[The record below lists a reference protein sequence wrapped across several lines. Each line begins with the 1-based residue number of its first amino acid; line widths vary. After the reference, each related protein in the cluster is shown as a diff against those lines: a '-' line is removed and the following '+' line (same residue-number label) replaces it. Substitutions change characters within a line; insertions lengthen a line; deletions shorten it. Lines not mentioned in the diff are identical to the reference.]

1 MTEGL
6 SLRERK
12 KIQTRRTLWKTAAKL
27 FLERGYDQV
36 SVAEVALAAEVSKM
50 TVFNYMSS
58 KEDLVL
64 GPMQEHIGDAARSV
78 RDRHP
83 GESAVAAFRREFMA
97 ALHAYDPSVGMSDD
111 PHVLRMRR
119 LIQETPAL
127 LVRAHE
133 YVRRAQML
141 LAEELAAAAE
151 GPDAELAPVVAAQLM
166 SVRYAV
172 HEYSH
177 RRLVEGE
184 SAEDVLPGAVALA
197 ERAFDLVEHGLG
209 DFATLPAG
217 TGSAPAGTGSA
228 SAGTGS
234 APAATGSAPA
244 TETGAE

>member
-12 KIQTRRTLWKTAAKL
+12 KIQTRRTLWKTAVEL

-78 RDRHP
+78 RDRRP
-83 GESAVAAFRREFMA
+83 GESAVAAFRRAFVA
-97 ALHAYDPSVGMSDD
+97 ALNARDASVGMSDD
-111 PHVLRMRR
+111 PYVLQVRR

-133 YVRRAQML
+133 YVRHAQML

-172 HEYSH
+172 HEYNH
-177 RRLVEGE
+177 RRLLAGE
-184 SAEDVLPGAVALA
+184 SAEEVLPGALDLA
-197 ERAFDLVEHGLG
+197 ERAFTLVERGLG
-209 DFATLPAG
+209 DFGSLPAG
-217 TGSAPAGTGSA
+217 AEKPRAEAPR
-228 SAGTGS
+228 
-234 APAATGSAPA
+234 
-244 TETGAE
+244 AE

>member
-1 MTEGL
+1 MTEGM

-12 KIQTRRTLWKTAAKL
+12 KIQTRRLLWKTAVEL

-64 GPMQEHIGDAARSV
+64 GPMQEHTGDAARAV
-78 RDRHP
+78 RDRRP
-83 GESAVAAFRREFMA
+83 GESAVAAFRRDFMA
-97 ALHAYDPSVGMSDD
+97 ALNAHDASVGMSDD
-111 PHVLRMRR
+111 PYVLQVRR

-133 YVRRAQML
+133 YVRRAQTL
-141 LAEELAAAAE
+141 LCEELAAAAE
-151 GPDAELAPVVAAQLM
+151 GADAELAPVVAAQLM

-177 RRLVEGE
+177 RRLFAGE

-197 ERAFDLVEHGLG
+197 ERAFALVEHGLG
-209 DFATLPAG
+209 NYGSLPA
-217 TGSAPAGTGSA
+217 
-228 SAGTGS
+228 
-234 APAATGSAPA
+234 AA
-244 TETGAE
+244 E

>member
-36 SVAEVALAAEVSKM
+36 SVAEIALAAEVSKM

-64 GPMQEHIGDAARSV
+64 GPMREHIGDAARSV
-78 RDRHP
+78 RERRS
-83 GESAVAAFRREFMA
+83 GESAVAAFRRAFMD
-97 ALHAYDPSVGMSDD
+97 ALHAHDASVGMSDN
-111 PHVLRMRR
+111 PYVLQLRR

-133 YVRRAQML
+133 YVRQAQML
-141 LAEELAAAAE
+141 LAEELASAAE

-177 RRLVEGE
+177 RRLLAGE

-197 ERAFDLVEHGLG
+197 ERAFALVEHGIG
-209 DFATLPAG
+209 DYGSLP
-217 TGSAPAGTGSA
+217 PA
-228 SAGTGS
+228 SAQGAAEQGRSSAGSGQGT
-234 APAATGSAPA
+234 
-244 TETGAE
+244 AE

>member
-64 GPMQEHIGDAARSV
+64 GPMQEHIGDAARAV

-83 GESAVAAFRREFMA
+83 GESAVAAFRRDFMA
-97 ALHAYDPSVGMSDD
+97 GLHAHEASVGMSDD
-111 PHVLRMRR
+111 PYVLQVRR

-127 LVRAHE
+127 LARAHE
-133 YVRRAQML
+133 HVRRAQEL
-141 LAEELAAAAE
+141 LAEELAAAE
-151 GPDAELAPVVAAQLM
+151 DGPDAELAPVVAAQLM

-172 HEYSH
+172 HEYNH
-177 RRLVEGE
+177 RRLLAGE
-184 SAEDVLPGAVALA
+184 SADEVLPGAVALA
-197 ERAFDLVEHGLG
+197 ERAFALVEHGLG
-209 DFATLPAG
+209 DFGSLPAG
-217 TGSAPAGTGSA
+217 AAEAHTGTARTG
-228 SAGTGS
+228 
-234 APAATGSAPA
+234 
-244 TETGAE
+244 ETGAE